1 VADDMRPTTPSTRT
15 KLTYEDL
22 LLFPDDG
29 KRHELIDGEHFVT
42 PSPSSA
48 HQLIVGNIYYALREH
63 LKVRPTGVVMLA
75 PFDIVLSEVDVVEPD
90 LMFFTRER
98 FADVVGEKYAR
109 GAPGLAVEVLSPGTR
124 RTDET
129 LKRRLYE
136 RNGVGEYWVVD
147 PEIETVKVYRL
158 KGDAYERERE
168 LALEHG
174 DALTSPLFPGLAL
187 PLRDVFA
194 LP

>member
-1 VADDMRPTTPSTRT
+1 MTPSTRT

-63 LKVRPTGVVMLA
+63 SRTRPVGVAMLA
-75 PFDIVLSEVDVVEPD
+75 PFDIVLSQVDVVEPD
-90 LMFFTRER
+90 LIFFTGDRYAR
-98 FADVVGEKYAR
+98 VVGQKNAR
-109 GAPGLAVEVLSPGTR
+109 GAPDLAVEVLSPGTR

-136 RNGVGEYWVVD
+136 RSRIGEYWVVD

-158 KGDAYERERE
+158 KEDAYERVFE
-168 LALEHG
+168 LALEHE
-174 DALTSPLFPGLAL
+174 DTLTSPLFPGLTL
-187 PLRDVFA
+187 PLKDVFA

>member
-1 VADDMRPTTPSTRT
+1 MHTVTPSSRT

-42 PSPSSA
+42 PKPNSA
-48 HQLIVGNIYYALREH
+48 HQLIVGNIHFALRDH
-63 LKVRPTGVVMLA
+63 LKAHPVGVVMLA
-75 PFDIVLSEVDVVEPD
+75 PFDIVLSDVDVVEPD
-90 LMFFTRER
+90 LIFFTREC
-98 FADVVGEKYAR
+98 FARVVGEKNAR
-109 GAPGLAVEVLSPGTR
+109 GAPDLAVEVLSPGTR

-136 RNGVGEYWVVD
+136 RNRIGEYWVVD
-147 PEIETVKVYRL
+147 PEIEVVKVYRL
-158 KGDAYERERE
+158 AGDAYGRAIELVLERDEVV
-168 LALEHG
+168 
-174 DALTSPLFPGLAL
+174 TSPLLPGLAL
-187 PLRDVFA
+187 RLKNVFA